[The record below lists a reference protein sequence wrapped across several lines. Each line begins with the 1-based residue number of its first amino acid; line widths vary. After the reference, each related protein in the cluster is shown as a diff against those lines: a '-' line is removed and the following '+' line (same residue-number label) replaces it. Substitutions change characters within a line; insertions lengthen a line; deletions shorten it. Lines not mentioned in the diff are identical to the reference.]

1 MKLKHY
7 LLASTLCI
15 VPFAANAADL
25 PTKAPAPVLQ
35 PIPFSW
41 TGFYV
46 GVSGGII
53 SQNSKGTDIGDGTGD
68 GLIFT
73 AGDQYGI
80 SGVGGIVGINAGYNW
95 QFAPNWVLG
104 IEADISW
111 TGINETFN
119 FDCSPCSAVGSKLNY
134 LGTVR
139 GRFGYAW
146 DRALIYATGGF
157 AYGQVKNFATF
168 DGSTAYTLA
177 TSKTQT
183 GWTAGGGIEYAFTR
197 NWTGRVE
204 VLYVDL
210 GSTTGVAP
218 GNSSS
223 CRFGFKN
230 QYTVGRFGLN
240 YKF

>member
-1 MKLKHY
+1 M
-7 LLASTLCI
+7 
-15 VPFAANAADL
+15 
-25 PTKAPAPVLQ
+25 PATIGNLHR
-35 PIPFSW
+35 
-41 TGFYV
+41 TGC
-46 GVSGGII
+46 S
-53 SQNSKGTDIGDGTGD
+53 
-68 GLIFT
+68 
-73 AGDQYGI
+73 
-80 SGVGGIVGINAGYNW
+80 
-95 QFAPNWVLG
+95 G

-119 FDCSPCSAVGSKLNY
+119 FDCSTCSAVGSKLNY

-168 DGSTAYTLA
+168 DFSTATRQQRPRRKPDGRLA
-177 TSKTQT
+177 V
-183 GWTAGGGIEYAFTR
+183 GIEYAFTR

-210 GSTTGVAP
+210 GNTTGAAP

-230 QYTVGRFGLN
+230 QYTVGRLGLN

>member
-1 MKLKHY
+1 MKKM
-7 LLASTLCI
+7 LLSGVAL
-15 VPFAANAADL
+15 AALAVAPALAADL
-25 PTKAPAPVLQ
+25 PRKAPVYVAPAPL
-35 PIPFSW
+35 PFLW

-53 SQNSKGTDIGDGTGD
+53 SQNSKGNDIGDGTGD
-68 GLIFT
+68 GLINLG
-73 AGDQYGI
+73 GDQYGI
-80 SGVGGIVGINAGYNW
+80 SGVGGLFGINAGYNW
-95 QFAPNWVLG
+95 QFATNWVLG

-111 TGINETFN
+111 TGVNQTFN
-119 FDCSPCSAVGSKLNY
+119 FNAGSAVGSKLDY

-139 GRFGYAW
+139 GRFGYAF
-146 DRALIYATGGF
+146 DRALLYATGGF
-157 AYGQVKNFATF
+157 AYGRVKNFATF
-168 DGSTAYTLA
+168 DSSTAYTLA

-183 GWTAGGGIEYAFTR
+183 GWTAGGGLEYAFSH

-210 GSTTGVAP
+210 GNTEGTAP
-218 GNSSS
+218 GNTSS